1 MYEEPISVFG
11 LTQAVSDQALNFGEG
26 DPLNRSK
33 PIARPYGVALLVAGV
48 DDLGPLLYQID
59 PSGTMVGYKAKGIGS
74 ADEGIQSILDEHYNE
89 KMNLLDAQKL
99 ALNSLKQA
107 MEAKIETGLVQLAI
121 IPKSTRKLEIKS
133 EAYVEELLKTL
144 PELN

>member
-1 MYEEPISVFG
+1 M
-11 LTQAVSDQALNFGEG
+11 
-26 DPLNRSK
+26 
-33 PIARPYGVALLVAGV
+33 VAGV

-89 KMNLLDAQKL
+89 RMNLEDAQKL
-99 ALNSLKQA
+99 ALNALKQA

-121 IPKSTRKLEIKS
+121 IPKTTKRLEIKS
-133 EAYVEELLKTL
+133 ENYVADLLKTL
-144 PELN
+144 PDLN